1 MTISDAAMA
10 IGETVW
16 CDEKDRPQLFGPIGV
31 CLSMLTAWAP
41 QRDVSLLN
49 ALARLSASTDVVRW
63 SNIRPKITGLAKH
76 PRCVQAVSQNEGSV
90 RFRINSAEGA
100 WIAGP
105 STHMLIQAALCSDDV
120 DLQKQSSRDVAQILV
135 PLYTLGNFAR
145 ASEFES
151 LIGRAE
157 SPDDDDDGK
166 EPTAW
171 TSVLRSR
178 LEAACILG
186 DRGLFYSNLKRWYAA
201 RETAGN
207 HQPAPQLM
215 LSAVSNRRKEF
226 FDALVANGE
235 PITTYSLFGLGR
247 GQLDWVKH
255 VLHLAARQQYGDSIT
270 PDDRP
275 KLAIIDAFCGE
286 CDDVLLC
293 CSIGNPAVV
302 QLLLEYGA
310 DTEVAGYDDGTA
322 LLRAKRFLLECP
334 DQNVEK
340 AKLQDTCRILLA
352 AGAKDYDVE

>member
-1 MTISDAAMA
+1 MSHEDICIDFALQSRICSCSYGECDELSICYSVKEEKTSEPNTKQYYCLPCWYRYKEPDVTISDAAMA

-49 ALARLSASTDVVRW
+49 ALVRLSASTDVVRW

-105 STHMLIQAALCSDDV
+105 STHVLIQAALCSDDV

-207 HQPAPQLM
+207 HQPVPQLM
-215 LSAVSNRRKEF
+215 LSAVQQAERVFRCTRCQWRTNHNVFVVWTWTRSTR
-226 FDALVANGE
+226 
-235 PITTYSLFGLGR
+235 LGQAR
-247 GQLDWVKH
+247 PAPCR
-255 VLHLAARQQYGDSIT
+255 AA
-270 PDDRP
+270 
-275 KLAIIDAFCGE
+275 
-286 CDDVLLC
+286 
-293 CSIGNPAVV
+293 AVW
-302 QLLLEYGA
+302 
-310 DTEVAGYDDGTA
+310 
-322 LLRAKRFLLECP
+322 R
-334 DQNVEK
+334 
-340 AKLQDTCRILLA
+340 
-352 AGAKDYDVE
+352 